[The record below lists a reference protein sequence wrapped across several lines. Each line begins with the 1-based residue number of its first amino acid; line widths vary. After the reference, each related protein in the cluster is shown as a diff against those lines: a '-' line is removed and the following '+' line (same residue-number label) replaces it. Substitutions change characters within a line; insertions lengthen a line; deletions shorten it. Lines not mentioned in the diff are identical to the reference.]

1 MSIPTRF
8 HAREDWSIIPGP
20 AQLSQPMNS
29 QDLQEVAT
37 YSAAEI
43 AESLLGFPGM
53 RLVHASTPSWWEWRA
68 RWKSGRDFIEVG
80 MTLFDDELQ
89 SWGGSPLRADCAIDA
104 ITALWSYLLSR
115 HRGVWLHDSDC
126 WVHTKDSFRAAVGS

>member
-20 AQLSQPMNS
+20 AQLSQPMS
-29 QDLQEVAT
+29 SVDLQEVAT

-43 AESLLGFPGM
+43 AESLLDFPGM
-53 RLVHASTPSWWEWRA
+53 QLVQAATPTWWTWRA
-68 RWKSGRDFIEVG
+68 RWESGRDFIEVG
-80 MTLFDDELQ
+80 MTLFDDEAR

-104 ITALWSYLLSR
+104 ITALWSHLLLR
-115 HRGVWLHDSDC
+115 HRGVWLHDSAC
-126 WVHTKDSFRAAVGS
+126 RVHTQDSFRAAMET